1 MSQTDQDADDYYF
14 MRNGERIPRYAM
26 TAEERSA
33 SQREQWR
40 RAGEQA
46 AAESA
51 AAQAFEAR
59 VEDAVRERLSS
70 APSVSDLN
78 IDTSG
83 LSAARERLVRG
94 LAWIERV
101 RGEIPE
107 LSAKRSSMLEALGA
121 PASTKAQLQEIETAV
136 GLVLRQY
143 FENGSKGEM
152 PDRQLE
158 LRAELVERLKAEDE
172 IAGQVAAEWL
182 ADGWSGV
189 SMGRR

>member
-101 RGEIPE
+101 RGENPRIVG
-107 LSAKRSSMLEALGA
+107 EAVVDAGGAWCTGLDQGAVAGDRDGSWLGA
-121 PASTKAQLQEIETAV
+121 
-136 GLVLRQY
+136 
-143 FENGSKGEM
+143 
-152 PDRQLE
+152 
-158 LRAELVERLKAEDE
+158 
-172 IAGQVAAEWL
+172 AAIL
-182 ADGWSGV
+182 
-189 SMGRR
+189 